1 MKFKNIKHYEIFKHQ
16 NGHYGKEYAKSIC
29 EDNII
34 HVYGSIR
41 PSVHIYSGM
50 HLPGEKSVLSCY
62 AGGIPVRVFNE
73 KFSDGS
79 DAVYDATYRWVLA
92 NEMAKGIEVIG
103 EKKQLELI
111 DHPRINKA
119 KNLLQSAKQI
129 LVLGFGFDRSNTE
142 LLNLKNIGG
151 HGKRIF
157 YTNYSGQNSLKE
169 EASILFGSESQ
180 EYQSNVLNV
189 FQKHFSL

>member
-1 MKFKNIKHYEIFKHQ
+1 MSIFKHQ

-62 AGGIPVRVFNE
+62 AGGIPVKGVFNE

-103 EKKQLELI
+103 EKS
-111 DHPRINKA
+111 
-119 KNLLQSAKQI
+119 NL
-129 LVLGFGFDRSNTE
+129 N
-142 LLNLKNIGG
+142 
-151 HGKRIF
+151 
-157 YTNYSGQNSLKE
+157 
-169 EASILFGSESQ
+169 
-180 EYQSNVLNV
+180 
-189 FQKHFSL
+189 